1 MRLNWYFKAKC
12 KEFLR
17 CMAKN
22 ASPKWKC
29 TPKHTFDVNA
39 EQTFNLQNKR
49 NIFVRPNGKKKQIQF
64 ISNCIEAR
72 ILPVNRVT
80 HVRNYQLAISTEL
93 NISAF
98 TYKSSILLCVN
109 SFFVRRVNFVVSRNT
124 RI

>member
-1 MRLNWYFKAKC
+1 MPHHQHSKQYTYKNPISMRLNWYFKAKC

-49 NIFVRPNGKKKQIQF
+49 NIFVRPNGKKNKFNLFRIASRPGF
-64 ISNCIEAR
+64 CRLIESHTLE
-72 ILPVNRVT
+72 IINWPF
-80 HVRNYQLAISTEL
+80 QQS
-93 NISAF
+93 
-98 TYKSSILLCVN
+98 
-109 SFFVRRVNFVVSRNT
+109 
-124 RI
+124 